1 MNVPWMVPGREVVA
15 HWPVAALLCPL
26 VFAAIGP
33 VTVSLLP
40 PALFVILAQLP
51 LYMTHQVEEHANDRF
66 RSFINARFGAGVL
79 SAEAVAVINLP
90 GVWGVMLLGFALAAF
105 AGPGWGLVAPY
116 LSLINALIHVAA
128 FVALR
133 GYNPGLVT
141 ALVLLLPGGAL
152 GLALVPGTVV
162 QHALALGAVL
172 AIHAAIVAHVKRR
185 AASLGA
191 ATLRAT

>member
-1 MNVPWMVPGREVVA
+1 MVPRAEVVA

-33 VTVSLLP
+33 VTVTMLP
-40 PALFVILAQLP
+40 VALFVILAQLP
-51 LYMTHQVEEHANDRF
+51 LTMAHQVEEHANDRF

-116 LSLINALIHVAA
+116 LSLVKALIHVAA

-133 GYNPGLVT
+133 AYNPGVVS
-141 ALVLLLPGGAL
+141 AVVLLLPGGAL
-152 GLALVPGTVV
+152 GLFLVPGTVL
-162 QHALALGAVL
+162 QHALAALVVL
-172 AIHAAIVAHVKRR
+172 AIHAAIVVHVKMR

-191 ATLRAT
+191 AALRTA